1 MNSRTIL
8 KALFVGAIVL
18 LVAAP
23 TLWAQK
29 QGGSLGPKYNPAN
42 EIKIKGTVDE
52 IRLVPGTM
60 EGVHLVLKDGTE
72 TTLVH
77 VAPERFLKEMDT
89 EFAKGDQLEVVGC
102 KIKAEDG
109 SDELL
114 SRQIVKNG
122 NELML
127 RDKKGTSIWALWNPG
142 KK

>member
-1 MNSRTIL
+1 MISRTSSR
-8 KALFVGAIVL
+8 ALFVGVIAL
-18 LVAAP
+18 LVAAT

-29 QGGSLGPKYNPAN
+29 SSGSLGPKYNVAN

-52 IRLVPGTM
+52 VKVVPGAM
-60 EGVHLVLKDGTE
+60 EGIHLVLKDGTE

-109 SDELL
+109 TDELL

-122 NELML
+122 NELMV
-127 RDKKGTSIWALWNPG
+127 RDKKGTPIWALWNPG